1 MRINRFGA
9 TELKVSEL
17 GFGCGAVGGL
27 MVLGDQ
33 ERQVMCINEFGGNCH
48 GKVIDCIYSAQRNC

>member
-1 MRINRFGA
+1 
-9 TELKVSEL
+9 
-17 GFGCGAVGGL
+17 